1 MIQIIFGLFCIVFGA
16 TAAVMKREQMIYI
29 LLKGKS
35 YRYEE
40 KLTYLNKFILVLR
53 ILSGLVAV
61 LGTYILIASVCSM
74 IVEI

>member
-16 TAAVMKREQMIYI
+16 TVAFMKKEQIIYI

-40 KLTYLNKFILVLR
+40 KLTYLDQFITILR
-53 ILSGLVAV
+53 ILSALIAIIGA
-61 LGTYILIASVCSM
+61 YILITSICSM
-74 IVEI
+74 IVGN